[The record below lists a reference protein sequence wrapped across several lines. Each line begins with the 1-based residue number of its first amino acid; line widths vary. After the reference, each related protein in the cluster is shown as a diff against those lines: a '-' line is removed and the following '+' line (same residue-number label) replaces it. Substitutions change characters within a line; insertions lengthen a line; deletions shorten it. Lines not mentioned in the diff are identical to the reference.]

1 MRSANAVSVV
11 IPNHNR
17 GDLLGSAIASA
28 LAQRGVELEV
38 LVCDDGSTDGSAGV
52 VEAFDDP
59 RVRWLPGPA
68 SGGPATPRNRGIA
81 AAAGEWVA
89 FLDSDDTWREGKLE
103 AQLRLLESMS
113 ASACTTNAYR
123 CLPGSAGPAGLMH
136 DRLPATITLSLQL
149 SLNWVITSSMTV
161 RTAELHHVG
170 GFPEAAGRTIFED
183 YALWLRLAQ
192 RSPIAVLDA
201 PLVDYRD
208 EVSSSLRGLM
218 APELRCTI
226 NSFRDFGRWR
236 RSQRPPLRTTS
247 AEALVMA
254 RHLSR
259 LVAVRD
265 ILRRGLAPAP
275 GSGAR

>member
-1 MRSANAVSVV
+1 MSVV

-38 LVCDDGSTDGSAGV
+38 LVCDDGSTDRSAAV
-52 VEAFDDP
+52 VAAIDDS

-68 SGGPATPRNRGIA
+68 SGGPAAPRNCGIA
-81 AAAGEWVA
+81 AARGEWVA
-89 FLDSDDTWREGKLE
+89 FLDSDDTWREGKLK
-103 AQLRLLESMS
+103 AQLRLLETTS

-123 CLPGSAGPAGLMH
+123 CLPGSAEPTGLMH
-136 DRLPATITLSLQL
+136 DRLPPTVTLPRQL

-161 RTAELHHVG
+161 RTDELRRAG

-183 YALWLRLAQ
+183 YALWLRLTQ
-192 RSPIAVLDA
+192 RSPIAVLDR
-201 PLVDYRD
+201 PFVDYRD
-208 EVSSSLRGLM
+208 DVSSSLRGLM
-218 APELRCTI
+218 APELRCTA
-226 NSFRDFGRWR
+226 NAFRDFRRWR
-236 RSQRPPLRTTS
+236 RSQRPRVRTTPG
-247 AEALVMA
+247 EAVAMA

-265 ILRRGLAPAP
+265 ILRRGLSPAP
-275 GSGAR
+275 VAGAR